1 MRHHWVR
8 SFCRVTTFDY
18 TVHNLSTAAPETEG
32 IFNYWELIFILYPDG
47 HIYMEMSFASIL
59 LLASLT
65 NKSSQTLKH
74 SRCWKLNRVVANGH
88 VLRSQLTGILIT
100 EFWLAPIEKG
110 LSSARSGL
118 STCPLVRR
126 KSRQRVGGWGFIEK
140 IILVGRPWGKKNASW
155 CSWLFYRW
163 FGSHLWYV
171 SFLLVQVQHFFQ
183 SSRLYFRKHKELA
196 GDFFPPFFLNRQLVS

>member
-1 MRHHWVR
+1 MTIQCKR
-8 SFCRVTTFDY
+8 
-18 TVHNLSTAAPETEG
+18 VHNLGTAAPETEG

-74 SRCWKLNRVVANGH
+74 SRCWKLIRVVANGH

-100 EFWLAPIEKG
+100 DFWLAPIEKG
-110 LSSARSGL
+110 LSSAPVGAQHVPSRQ
-118 STCPLVRR
+118 TQITTVRR
-126 KSRQRVGGWGFIEK
+126 GVGRVGFIEK
-140 IILVGRPWGKKNASW
+140 IILVGRPWGKKNASR

-163 FGSHLWYV
+163 FGSRLWYV

-183 SSRLYFRKHKELA
+183 SSRLYFRKPKELA
-196 GDFFPPFFLNRQLVS
+196 GDFFPPFFLNRQLVN